1 MVLNRSID
9 EDLFFIISLSGES
22 HQLTDVTNL
31 LQLRQKYFISVTT
44 MKDNS

>member
-9 EDLFFIISLSGES
+9 EDLFFIILSGES

-31 LQLRQKYFISVTT
+31 PITPKIFYLSYNNER
-44 MKDNS
+44 

>member
-22 HQLTDVTNL
+22 PTHRRYKPTSITPKIFYLSYNNE
-31 LQLRQKYFISVTT
+31 R
-44 MKDNS
+44 